1 MASASCLISVD
12 VMMGKRPLL
21 KSLNASSRSEC
32 WRSPC
37 MDVVGYP
44 IPERKVATISASFAL
59 RTRMTILVPVSRGSP
74 RTVSRSPS
82 ILPGMIEVG
91 DDDRAQV

>member
-1 MASASCLISVD
+1 
-12 VMMGKRPLL
+12 
-21 KSLNASSRSEC
+21 
-32 WRSPC
+32 
-37 MDVVGYP
+37 
-44 IPERKVATISASFAL
+44 
-59 RTRMTILVPVSRGSP
+59 MTILVPESRGSP